1 MEVGSLIEVHDTMQT
16 GYRYTLS
23 APLGDAHSEVFQ
35 PFLSPKEM
43 LEMGVFEGKYC
54 NDCTNELP
62 EDWFQNAKI
71 SAQPDP
77 SLNYF
82 RLKSRQSLSV
92 WRQKG
97 WIIEP
102 DPRGWFQWY
111 CRNYLGR
118 RLPGVDDVQI
128 KRWRAFSRHAGQV
141 RANCDPSDIFCRPRQ
156 RQALLQWAYDPLI

>member
-1 MEVGSLIEVHDTMQT
+1 MEVGSLIEVDDTMQT

-71 SAQPDP
+71 SAQPEA
-77 SLNYF
+77 
-82 RLKSRQSLSV
+82 RCK
-92 WRQKG
+92 
-97 WIIEP
+97 
-102 DPRGWFQWY
+102 
-111 CRNYLGR
+111 R
-118 RLPGVDDVQI
+118 RSASGSERSSECFYRMTDL
-128 KRWRAFSRHAGQV
+128 
-141 RANCDPSDIFCRPRQ
+141 
-156 RQALLQWAYDPLI
+156 